1 MHLAPPTQA
10 RGRGSQLAGDML
22 QSLLPY
28 ACLLAFIS
36 TAAETVNCPKTGPV
50 STICCSQGPCMYV
63 CELHDVSNVAGGGH
77 GVAMSYDQY
86 HSRELGKVS

>member
-1 MHLAPPTQA
+1 
-10 RGRGSQLAGDML
+10 ML

-36 TAAETVNCPKTGPV
+36 TAAGTVNCPKTGPV

-63 CELHDVSNVAGGGH
+63 CELHDVSNVVAGGH

-86 HSRELGKVS
+86 HCRELGKASENTIALPSLVPRPFPHS